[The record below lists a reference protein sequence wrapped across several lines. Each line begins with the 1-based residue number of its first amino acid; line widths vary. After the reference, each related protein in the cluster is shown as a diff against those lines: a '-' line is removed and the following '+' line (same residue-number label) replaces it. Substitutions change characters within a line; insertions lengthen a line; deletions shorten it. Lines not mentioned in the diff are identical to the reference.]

1 MSSKQG
7 FVVAIGIALAVALF
21 FLRNIPEQRTALD
34 KLLQTGKDSLSI
46 SALPRLNALEEKLD
60 ERNPDPAVLDSLTA
74 FWQRQGN
81 PAIAALYVQDKA
93 QATGQLE
100 YYNDCGEAMLNALD
114 FGRNKEMEQ
123 NLQLYF
129 VLSAEGCYEQAL
141 HIDSTN
147 VTARIGLADVAL
159 DGRGQIMV
167 GVRSLLDIVKED
179 SLNIPANVRL
189 GRLSM
194 VNGEYQNAI
203 RRLKNVLRA
212 DPTYVEAYVL
222 LSNAFNAMGQQDEA
236 RHYLEQALPHVED
249 PALRQEIEKRL
260 KTT

>member
-1 MSSKQG
+1 VSTKQG
-7 FVVAIGIALAVALF
+7 FVVTIGIALAVALF

-34 KLLQTGKDSLSI
+34 KLLQTGKDSLSA
-46 SALPRLNALEEKLD
+46 SVLPQLQALEGKLD

-81 PAIAALYVQDKA
+81 TAIAALYVQHKA
-93 QATGQLE
+93 QATGQLSH
-100 YYNDCGEAMLNALD
+100 YNDCGAAMLEALD
-114 FGRNKEMEQ
+114 FGRNTDVEQ

-129 VLSAEGCYEQAL
+129 VLSAEGCYEQVL

-147 VTARIGLADVAL
+147 ITARIGLADVAL
-159 DGRGQIMV
+159 DGRGQIMA
-167 GVRSLLDIVKED
+167 GVRTLLDIVKED
-179 SLNIPANVRL
+179 SLNVPANIRL
-189 GRLSM
+189 GRMSM

-212 DPTYVEAYVL
+212 DSTYAEAYVL

-236 RHYLEQALPHVED
+236 RQYLEQALPHVAD
-249 PALRQEIEKRL
+249 PTLRKEIEKRL